1 MVGDWVLVYPGVEL
15 AFGTRESGY
24 GFDSAPAL
32 ATTESSIGDVALPN
46 DDGILFGRDRLHG
59 QSIVFEIDVVAVG
72 DRAGVKAKLEVLR
85 NAWRA
90 DVIRRDPGAVAMLQ
104 SDTGRVTFGRPR
116 RFVSADDDDRFGI
129 SKVTADFMAATD
141 LWYGPEQSTSVSIA
155 PAVGGGLVAPL
166 VAPLATTESSDRST
180 AVTVGGSLPTWPV
193 FEVRGPISGPVV
205 ELVGQWAL
213 RFPNLS
219 LAYDQTLVVDARPW
233 ARTILRDGESVAG
246 MLAPSSARLQDA
258 VLPPG
263 THELVLRGTSLT
275 GTASLT
281 ARWRDAYTTP

>member
-1 MVGDWVLVYPGVEL
+1 MTEWRLAYPGVDL
-15 AFGTRESGY
+15 RFGTLESGY
-24 GFDSAPAL
+24 LFETAPRVDDPSREVGDVPIPSSDGLLMGRDYTAG
-32 ATTESSIGDVALPN
+32 AVVSFSIGV
-46 DDGILFGRDRLHG
+46 
-59 QSIVFEIDVVAVG
+59 VG
-72 DRAGVKAKLEVLR
+72 DDEATVRTRAAVLQG
-85 NAWRA
+85 AWRG
-90 DVIRRDPGAVAMLQ
+90 DTIRRSPGVTAALT
-104 SDTGRVTFGRPR
+104 SDHGRVTFGRPR
-116 RFVSADDDDRFGI
+116 RFLPIRDDERAGF
-129 SKVTADFMAATD
+129 VAVECDFQTVTD

-166 VAPLATTESSDRST
+166 VAPLSTTESSDRST

-193 FEVRGPISGPVV
+193 FEVRGPISGPVI

-233 ARTILRDGESVAG
+233 ARTILRDGGSVAG

>member
-1 MVGDWVLVYPGVEL
+1 MSWRLTYPGGDVQFDTKYLVLDQAPEIGDPTRSVGDVP
-15 AFGTRESGY
+15 ATSG
-24 GFDSAPAL
+24 DAL
-32 ATTESSIGDVALPN
+32 
-46 DDGILFGRDRLHG
+46 LFGRDRTEGRLVTFH
-59 QSIVFEIDVVAVG
+59 VAVLG
-72 DRAGVKAKLEVLR
+72 EGRDDTRARLSELQE
-85 NAWRA
+85 AWRGDA
-90 DVIRRDPGAVAMLQ
+90 VRHIPGAVAVLE
-104 SDTGRVTFGRPR
+104 SDSGRVTFGRPR
-116 RFVSADDDDRFGI
+116 RFRPDLESDRLGHIAVDCDFQ
-129 SKVTADFMAATD
+129 TADD

-193 FEVRGPISGPVV
+193 FEVRGPISGPVI
-205 ELVGQWAL
+205 ELVGQWAM

-233 ARTILRDGESVAG
+233 ARTILRDGGSVAG
-246 MLAPSSARLQDA
+246 MLAQSSARLQDA